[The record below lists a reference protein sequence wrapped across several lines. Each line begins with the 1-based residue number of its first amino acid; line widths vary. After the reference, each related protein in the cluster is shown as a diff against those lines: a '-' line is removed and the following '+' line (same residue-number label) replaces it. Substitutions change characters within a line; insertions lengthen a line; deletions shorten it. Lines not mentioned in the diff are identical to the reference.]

1 MLVGLDI
8 RDILIIDHAEIL
20 FTNGLNVLTGET
32 GAGKSI
38 LLDSLGFVLGWRGKT
53 EIVRPGADFG
63 EVSVWFELK
72 DDHPVRKILDDNNV
86 PWERELL
93 IRRVINVD
101 GRKTAWING
110 RRAPRDLLIR
120 ISTLLVEIHG
130 QHDDKGLLDQRSHI
144 RLLDMFAGNSTQRER
159 VKEAWK
165 KLKKAKK
172 EYQDE
177 QKKLSDFD
185 AEESFI
191 QHSLNELKRLD
202 PKVGEEQELDT
213 KRRMMQS
220 AEKIKDD
227 VLKAQSAVGGNGAES
242 LILDAMRW
250 IETASGKS
258 DGPFDEALA
267 SLSRASNELGEAVR
281 IIESLVELLDFDGY
295 ELEVLE
301 ERLFEIRGLAR
312 KHKIAPEQLPQF
324 KAELADKI
332 EEFSFGA
339 EKLSSLENQIKECD
353 SEYNVAASKL
363 NESRRIAGDKLDKL
377 VTAEL
382 PFLKMEDAH
391 FETNIR
397 PAPSS
402 ADGCDEVSFL
412 VSTNKGTAKGPIG
425 KIASGG
431 ELSRFLLAL
440 KVCLT
445 RDYSSVTMIFDEID
459 RGIGGATADAV
470 GRRLVRLSQNA
481 QILTVTHSPQV
492 AALGDAHFQVSKST
506 NSISTITEVT
516 TLHGDTRVEEIA
528 RMISGDKITAAAINA
543 AATLVAGR

>member
-8 RDILIIDHAEIL
+8 RNILIIDHAEII

-63 EVSVWFELK
+63 EVSVWFEVEV
-72 DDHPVRKILDDNNV
+72 DHPVKVILDENNI
-86 PWERELL
+86 PWEEELL
-93 IRRVINVD
+93 IRRVISAD

-110 RRAPRDLLIR
+110 RRAPRELLIR
-120 ISTLLVEIHG
+120 ISTLLIEIHG

-144 RLLDMFAGNSTQRER
+144 RLLDMFAVNSSQREAA
-159 VKEAWK
+159 KEAWR
-165 KLKKAKK
+165 KLKKVNK
-172 EYQDE
+172 EYEDE
-177 QKKLSDFD
+177 QTKFSALET
-185 AEESFI
+185 EESF
-191 QHSLNELKRLD
+191 LRYALDELTKVD
-202 PKVGEEQELDT
+202 PKEGEEQELDA

-220 AEKIKDD
+220 SEKIKDD
-227 VLKAQSAVGGNGAES
+227 ISKAQNAVGGNGAES

-258 DGPFDEALA
+258 DGPFDDALA
-267 SLSRASNELGEAVR
+267 SLSRASTELGDAVG
-281 IIESLVELLDFDGY
+281 IIEGLVDTLDFDVH
-295 ELEVLE
+295 ELEMLE

-312 KHKIAPEQLPQF
+312 KHKISSDQLPQF
-324 KAELADKI
+324 KAELENKI

-339 EKLSSLENQIKECD
+339 ETLSSLEGKIREYD
-353 SEYNVAASKL
+353 LEYNVAAANLTK
-363 NESRRIAGDKLDKL
+363 SRLVAGTKLDKL
-377 VTAEL
+377 VTGEL
-382 PFLKMEDAH
+382 PFLKMENAH
-391 FETNIR
+391 FETNII
-397 PAPSS
+397 PASRS

-445 RDYSSVTMIFDEID
+445 KGYTAVTMIFDEID

-470 GRRLVRLSQNA
+470 GRRLVRLSKNA
-481 QILTVTHSPQV
+481 QVLIVTHSPQV
-492 AALGDAHFQVSKST
+492 AALGDAHFQVVKSINSKNT
-506 NSISTITEVT
+506 LTE
-516 TLHGDTRVEEIA
+516 LSLIHI
-528 RMISGDKITAAAINA
+528 
-543 AATLVAGR
+543 